1 GYPHYDWEKHRPRG
15 TQCPVALSDCD
26 GPNVQYVGRVIE
38 AVWGACRIEGNDSAA
53 VSGALRGGGGGTDSN
68 VEDWATAGAGDEGV
82 GPVEDRERAGDG
94 EDAGVHNV
102 GDLGVERGQHS
113 QDPEQGRKAWNS
125 HPNGSSLVE
134 DPPISRSPLQP
145 FAFAGYTLFL
155 ALVIDRLHHYIRKL
169 INLRRTVNTSQEE
182 VENLKKEK
190 QRFKEK
196 EETSLNEIK
205 KLHEEVASIKERL
218 QKLQSESA
226 EHEKR
231 AETAEAHVAALQ
243 KQSEE
248 LLLEYDRL
256 LEDNQILQTQA
267 LAFRG

>member
-1 GYPHYDWEKHRPRG
+1 MIQLLFLVLFAEGA
-15 TQCPVALSDCD
+15 VALILMWKI
-26 GPNVQYVGRVIE
+26 GPLRELAMRGLDQLKTGKGPATVKTLACTMSVIL
-38 AVWGACRIEGNDSAA
+38 ASSVASILKIQNRGAK
-53 VSGALRGGGGGTDSN
+53 LGTVTPMDQ
-68 VEDWATAGAGDEGV
+68 VLWRT
-82 GPVEDRERAGDG
+82 
-94 EDAGVHNV
+94 H
-102 GDLGVERGQHS
+102 
-113 QDPEQGRKAWNS
+113 
-125 HPNGSSLVE
+125 LVE
-134 DPPISRSPLQP
+134 ASLI
-145 FAFAGYTLFL
+145 GYTLFL